1 MKNFYKILFFT
12 VILFASLFSLQ
23 STVLA
28 AGPVDDFFSSVDKG
42 LNYQCCLLKRSND
55 QTVACVKNHTVGGGS
70 RIGCYENYSDP
81 ETVNARIQ
89 EMYYSGDTLYD
100 FRTQNITK
108 LENVDCNAIAA
119 CVEFSD
125 QEKMFSGT
133 ISKSDFDLIN
143 VATFN
148 VKVSKM
154 LPVTDY
160 NFSKLEC
167 INCNI
172 TPGLK
177 ATSGSF
183 SISNSNLSV
192 HELTMNF
199 ELTPYEYIKG
209 SQDKKLPATVNLEF
223 KASGKTS
230 EGKDLTT
237 FLKFPLIIKGANCK
251 DFDNDEAKCS
261 TNSGCLFVSATKK
274 CGEVADASLCSVLNK
289 NECAVSIA
297 CTQDA
302 NEKCV
307 SNVSKA
313 VDEYIAKDHQMPKGY
328 SGPLPE
334 CAFDGSC
341 RDVNK
346 LVELALKVVDYLFS
360 IVAGLA
366 FVFFIYGGFTWIFSF
381 GNPEKV
387 KKGQQI
393 FVYAVIG
400 LIIVFS
406 AYILVSFLL
415 NVLGVND
422 AYIIIN

>member
-1 MKNFYKILFFT
+1 MKNFYKILFAT
-12 VILFASLFSLQ
+12 VFVFG
-23 STVLA
+23 VFVFN
-28 AGPVDDFFSSVDKG
+28 VDQVKAEGD
-42 LNYQCCLLKRSND
+42 CCLLKKND
-55 QTVACVKNHTVGGGS
+55 
-70 RIGCYENYSDP
+70 
-81 ETVNARIQ
+81 
-89 EMYYSGDTLYD
+89 
-100 FRTQNITK
+100 ITK
-108 LENVDCNAIAA
+108 LCLSNETERTNVRSDLIGCNRDVDNPDDVNEILSQWKFYFQIDYTTLEITSMKNVDCNATEA

-125 QEKMFSGT
+125 QEKMFIGT
-133 ISKSDFDLIN
+133 ISRSNFDLTNI
-143 VATFN
+143 ATFN
-148 VKVSKM
+148 VKVSKL
-154 LPVTDY
+154 LPVTAY
-160 NFSKLEC
+160 NFDKLEC
-167 INCNI
+167 TNCSI
-172 TPGLK
+172 IPGLK
-177 ATSGSF
+177 STNGGF
-183 SISNSNLSV
+183 SVLNSNINV
-192 HELTMNF
+192 HELIINF
-199 ELTPYEYIKG
+199 ELTPYEYIKV

-223 KASGKTS
+223 KASGKTVD
-230 EGKDLTT
+230 GNKDLTT
-237 FLKFPLIIKGANCK
+237 FLKFPFVIKGANCK
-251 DFDNDEAKCS
+251 DFDNDERACS

-274 CGEVADASLCSVLNK
+274 CGEAADASLCSVLNK
-289 NECAVSIA
+289 NECATSIA

-313 VDEYIAKDHQMPKGY
+313 VDEYISQDHQKPDGY
-328 SGPLPE
+328 TGPLPD